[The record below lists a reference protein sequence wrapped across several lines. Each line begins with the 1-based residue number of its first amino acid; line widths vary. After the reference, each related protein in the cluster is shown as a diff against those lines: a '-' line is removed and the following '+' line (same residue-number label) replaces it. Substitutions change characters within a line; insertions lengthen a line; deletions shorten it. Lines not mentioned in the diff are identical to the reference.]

1 MRSIGT
7 VLLSAALVLPLA
19 SATAQVGHNRD
30 NVLNPNVAGRDELLA
45 VPGLNAAAVDA
56 VLAGRPFLNGLALD
70 SALRRHVA
78 ADALPDV
85 YRRVFVPLNLNT
97 ASRAEILL
105 VPGVGA
111 RMAHEFEE
119 YRPYVAMAQFR
130 REIGK
135 YVDDTEVA
143 RLEQYVFVPIDLNT
157 ASEADILSIPGVGQR
172 MLHEFLEYR
181 PYTNIA
187 QFRRE
192 IGKYVDDKEL
202 ARLER
207 YVTIRP

>member
-1 MRSIGT
+1 M
-7 VLLSAALVLPLA
+7 LPLS
-19 SATAQVGHNRD
+19 SAPAQVGHNRD
-30 NVLNPNVAGRDELLA
+30 NVLNPNRAGRAELLA
-45 VPGLNAAAVDA
+45 VTGLNAAAVDA
-56 VLAGRPFLNGLALD
+56 VLEGRPFLNMLALD
-70 SALRRHVA
+70 SVLQHRVS

-135 YVDDTEVA
+135 YVDEEEVA

-157 ASEADILSIPGVGQR
+157 ASEEDILSIPGVGQR
-172 MLHEFLEYR
+172 MLREFLEYR
-181 PYTNIA
+181 PYTSMA

-207 YVTIRP
+207 YVTIRQ